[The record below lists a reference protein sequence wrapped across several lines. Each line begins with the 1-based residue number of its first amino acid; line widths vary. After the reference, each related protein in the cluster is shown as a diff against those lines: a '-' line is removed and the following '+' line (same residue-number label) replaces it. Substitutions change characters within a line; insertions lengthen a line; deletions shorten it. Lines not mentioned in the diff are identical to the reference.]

1 MNMEFTVEYYETAA
15 GRSPVREFLDELE
28 ASDPDDFAAVLAG
41 LAKLRTRQYHREP
54 LSKAIGEGLYELR
67 HVGKLN
73 TRVLWFFMKGK
84 RIVAVH
90 GVRNKGQAI
99 PSRDLDTARERMRD
113 WQERKP

>member
-1 MNMEFTVEYYETAA
+1 MDFIVEFYETVN
-15 GRSPVREFLDELE
+15 GNCPVREFLDELN

-41 LAKLRTRQYHREP
+41 LAKLRNPQYHREP
-54 LSKAIGEGLYELR
+54 LSKSLGDGLFELR

-90 GVRNKGQAI
+90 GIRNKGQTIA
-99 PSRDLDTARERMRD
+99 SHDRKTAEERMRD
-113 WQERKP
+113 WQQRMAP